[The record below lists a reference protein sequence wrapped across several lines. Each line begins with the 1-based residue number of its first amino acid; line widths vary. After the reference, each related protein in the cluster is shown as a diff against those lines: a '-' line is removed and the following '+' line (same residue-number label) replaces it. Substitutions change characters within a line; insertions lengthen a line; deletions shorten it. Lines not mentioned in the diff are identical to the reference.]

1 MEGNAMTLP
10 KRTPLKRLRSA
21 AAGATAL
28 AASLLGAANAQTTEQ
43 GLPMWIIKD
52 ADSTIYMTGT
62 IHMLPPE
69 LKWDSEKLTDAIKHA
84 DELWLEIPMSSDITK
99 FTTEA
104 LPVMMKYAISTTPLS
119 KLLTTEEVAALKAR
133 IAEMGMPAETFAM
146 MNAMKPWFATLALGV
161 SPLTSAGYDPTQGI
175 DLKIAKLAEDDNDPV
190 KGFETVDEQTKIL
203 ASGTQEEQLAALRH
217 VIAMPKADV
226 DAMTE
231 AMNSLAVKWATGDI
245 TGAEAM
251 FADINADTEAQ
262 FAGAQMD
269 ALLLHRNENWAGQIE
284 TMLKGAGTHFIA
296 VGAGHLV
303 GPDSVQER
311 LKLRG
316 ITTERY

>member
-1 MEGNAMTLP
+1 
-10 KRTPLKRLRSA
+10 
-21 AAGATAL
+21 
-28 AASLLGAANAQTTEQ
+28 
-43 GLPMWIIKD
+43 
-52 ADSTIYMTGT
+52 
-62 IHMLPPE
+62 
-69 LKWDSEKLTDAIKHA
+69 
-84 DELWLEIPMSSDITK
+84 
-99 FTTEA
+99 
-104 LPVMMKYAISTTPLS
+104 
-119 KLLTTEEVAALKAR
+119 
-133 IAEMGMPAETFAM
+133 M

-269 ALLLHRNENWAGQIE
+269 SLLLHRNENWAGQIE

>member
-10 KRTPLKRLRSA
+10 KRLRSA

-28 AASLLGAANAQTTEQ
+28 AASLLGAAHAQTAEQ

-69 LKWDSEKLTDAIKHA
+69 LKWDSEKLTSAIKHA

-99 FTTEA
+99 FTADA
-104 LPVMMKYAISTTPLS
+104 LPVMMKYALSTTPLS
-119 KLLTTEEVAALKAR
+119 KLLTPEEVAALKAR

-175 DLKIAKLAEDDNDPV
+175 DLKIAKLAEEDNDPV

-231 AMNSLAVKWATGDI
+231 AMNALAVKWATGDI
-245 TGAEAM
+245 SGAEAM

>member
-10 KRTPLKRLRSA
+10 KRLRSA

-28 AASLLGAANAQTTEQ
+28 AASLLGAAHAQTAEQ

-69 LKWDSEKLTDAIKHA
+69 LKWDSEKLTSAIKHA

-99 FTTEA
+99 FTADA
-104 LPVMMKYAISTTPLS
+104 LPVMMKYALSTTPLS
-119 KLLTTEEVAALKAR
+119 KLLTPEEVAALKAR

-231 AMNSLAVKWATGDI
+231 AMNTLAVKWATGDI
-245 TGAEAM
+245 SGAEAM

>member
-1 MEGNAMTLP
+1 MTLS
-10 KRTPLKRLRSA
+10 RRLRSV

-28 AASLLGAANAQTTEQ
+28 AASLLGAAQAQTAEQ

-99 FTTEA
+99 FTTDA
-104 LPVMMKYAISTTPLS
+104 LPVMMKYALSTTPLT
-119 KLLTTEEVAALKAR
+119 KLLTTEEVASLKAR

-262 FAGAQMD
+262 FAGAQLD

>member
-43 GLPMWIIKD
+43 GLPI
-52 ADSTIYMTGT
+52 DSTIYMTGT

-104 LPVMMKYAISTTPLS
+104 LPVIMKYAISTTPLS
-119 KLLTTEEVAALKAR
+119 KLLTAEEVAALKAR

-262 FAGAQMD
+262 FAGAQM
-269 ALLLHRNENWAGQIE
+269 E

>member
-1 MEGNAMTLP
+1 MEGNAMTLS
-10 KRTPLKRLRSA
+10 KRLRSA

-28 AASLLGAANAQTTEQ
+28 AASLLGAAHAQTGQ

-119 KLLTTEEVAALKAR
+119 KLLTAEEVAALKAR

-303 GPDSVQER
+303 GTDSVQER

>member
-119 KLLTTEEVAALKAR
+119 KLLTAEEVAALKAR

-269 ALLLHRNENWAGQIE
+269 ALLLHRNENE

-303 GPDSVQER
+303 GTDSVQER

>member
-1 MEGNAMTLP
+1 MTLP
-10 KRTPLKRLRSA
+10 KPSRPKHRLRSA
-21 AAGATAL
+21 LASATAL
-28 AASLLGAANAQTTEQ
+28 AASLLGSAHAQTEQ

-62 IHMLPPE
+62 IHALPPE
-69 LKWDSEKLTDAIKHA
+69 VQWDSDKLRNAIKDA

-119 KLLTTEEVAALKAR
+119 KLLTAEEVVALKAR
-133 IAEMGMPAETFAM
+133 IAEMGLPAETFAM

-175 DLKIAKLAEDDNDPV
+175 DLKIAKLAEDDKDPV

-217 VIAMPKADV
+217 VIAMPKASV
-226 DAMTE
+226 DTMIE

-251 FADINADTEAQ
+251 FADINEDTEAQ

-316 ITTERY
+316 IETERY